1 MRVINNFMGT
11 TILKGIPVSK
21 NIKLS
26 LRTKISSLLNKGI
39 KPTLAAVLVGDDPAS
54 KIYVNSKHK
63 TFIKNNCNSTIHKLD
78 ENISENELI
87 NFIKSLNADDDIH
100 GILIQLPLPN
110 HLDEENILE
119 SVNPN
124 KDVDGIHPMNVGKLL
139 RGSPSFISCTPQGCI
154 EILKY
159 YNIQV
164 KSKHVVI
171 IGRSNIVGKPLMALL
186 SQKFEVGNATVTLCH
201 TGTDDISYHTKQADI
216 IIVAI
221 GKPLFLTSN
230 MVKNNV
236 DIIDV
241 GINRVEDD
249 SDKGYRLVGDV
260 DYHNVIDKAN
270 SITPVPGGVG
280 PMTIT
285 MLLNNT
291 VIAAERTLI

>member
-1 MRVINNFMGT
+1 MNA
-11 TILKGIPVSK
+11 TILKGVPVSK
-21 NIKLS
+21 HIK
-26 LRTKISSLLNKGI
+26 SSLSNRISDLFDKGI

-54 KIYVNSKHK
+54 QIYVNSKHK
-63 TFIKNNCNSTIHKLD
+63 TFIKNNCNSTIHRVNKS
-78 ENISENELI
+78 ISENELI
-87 NFIKSLNADDDIH
+87 DFIKSLNKDDSIH

-110 HLDEENILE
+110 HLNEENILE

-139 RGSPSFISCTPQGCI
+139 RGSPAFISCTPQGCI

-159 YNIQV
+159 YNIPV
-164 KSKHVVI
+164 KSKHIVI

-186 SQKFEVGNATVTLCH
+186 SQKFEVGNATVTICH
-201 TGTDDISYHTKQADI
+201 TGTHDISYYTKQADI

-221 GKPLFLTSN
+221 GKPLFLTSS
-230 MVKNNV
+230 MVKDNV

-249 SDKGYRLVGDV
+249 SDKGYRIVGDV
-260 DYHNVIDKAN
+260 DYDNIIHKAN

-285 MLLNNT
+285 MLLKNT

>member
-1 MRVINNFMGT
+1 MSAI
-11 TILKGIPVSK
+11 ILKGIPVSK
-21 NIKLS
+21 KIKLS
-26 LRTKISSLLNKGI
+26 LSDRISSLSKQGI

-54 KIYVNSKHK
+54 QIYVNSKHK

-78 ENISENELI
+78 KNISENKLI
-87 NFIKSLNADDDIH
+87 DFIKTLNVDSSIH
-100 GILIQLPLPN
+100 GILIQLPLPK
-110 HLDEENILE
+110 HLNEENILQ
-119 SVNPN
+119 SINSD

-139 RGSPSFISCTPQGCI
+139 RGAPSFISCTPQGCL

-159 YNIQV
+159 YNIPV

-171 IGRSNIVGKPLMALL
+171 VGRSNIVGKPLMALL
-186 SQKFEVGNATVTLCH
+186 SQKFDIGNATVTLCH
-201 TGTDDISYHTKQADI
+201 TGTDDISYYTKQADI

-221 GKPLFLTSN
+221 GKPLFLTSD
-230 MVKNNV
+230 MIKDNV

-249 SDKGYRLVGDV
+249 SDKGYRILGDV
-260 DYHNVIDKAN
+260 DYFNVIDKVN

-291 VIAAERTLI
+291 VVAAERTLT

>member
-1 MRVINNFMGT
+1 MSAI
-11 TILKGIPVSK
+11 ILKGIPVSK
-21 NIKLS
+21 KIKLS
-26 LRTKISSLLNKGI
+26 LSYRISSLSKQGI
-39 KPTLAAVLVGDDPAS
+39 KPTLAAVLVGDDSAS
-54 KIYVNSKHK
+54 QIYVNSKHK

-78 ENISENELI
+78 KNISENKLI
-87 NFIKSLNADDDIH
+87 DFIKTLNVDSSIH
-100 GILIQLPLPN
+100 GILIQLPLPK
-110 HLDEENILE
+110 HLNEENILQ
-119 SVNPN
+119 SINSD

-139 RGSPSFISCTPQGCI
+139 RGAPSFISCTPQGCL

-159 YNIQV
+159 YNIPV

-171 IGRSNIVGKPLMALL
+171 VGRSNIVGKPLMALL
-186 SQKFEVGNATVTLCH
+186 SQKFDIGNATVTLCH
-201 TGTDDISYHTKQADI
+201 TGTDDISYYTKQADI

-221 GKPLFLTSN
+221 GKPLFLTSD
-230 MVKNNV
+230 MIKDNV

-249 SDKGYRLVGDV
+249 SDKGYRILGDV
-260 DYHNVIDKAN
+260 DYFNVIDKVN

-291 VIAAERTLI
+291 VVAAERTLT